1 MEQASRRLSQPLQLM
16 QPAPSAEIQSV
27 EREELLSLYSDITGP
42 SLEPSASYG
51 SAADLPLDK
60 GVVEDETAEDSL
72 AATARNAARKDVTT
86 MPTSNTL
93 GGAFVAWVKAGVA
106 SHKLIINDTKALI
119 HTVDDTA
126 ILVTPG
132 IFKRYV
138 LEHPEVEKVVGKSG
152 TAAWQY
158 VQRAFEKE
166 KTHEK
171 TTNQLNIWTYDVIG
185 PRKTSQ
191 LRGYV
196 LKDPKLLFSEQPMN
210 NPSLRRVTEGT
221 AE

>member
-1 MEQASRRLSQPLQLM
+1 
-16 QPAPSAEIQSV
+16 V
-27 EREELLSLYSDITGP
+27 
-42 SLEPSASYG
+42 
-51 SAADLPLDK
+51 
-60 GVVEDETAEDSL
+60 
-72 AATARNAARKDVTT
+72 
-86 MPTSNTL
+86 
-93 GGAFVAWVKAGVA
+93 
-106 SHKLIINDTKALI
+106 
-119 HTVDDTA
+119 
-126 ILVTPG
+126 LVTPG

-138 LEHPEVEKVVGKSG
+138 LEHPEIEKSIEKSG

-171 TTNQLNIWTYDVIG
+171 TSNQLNIWTYDVIG

-196 LKDPKLLFSEQPMN
+196 LKEPKLLFPEQPMN
-210 NPSLRRVTEGT
+210 NPSLRRVKEGT